1 MSWRYSFLTLSVCI
15 PVRPLNV
22 DVDLIS
28 NTGKILCSYL
38 IEDYLYAINLY
49 LHVLFCLNG

>member
-38 IEDYLYAINLY
+38 IEDYLYAINL
-49 LHVLFCLNG
+49 